1 MKKAWMAWA
10 LAAALVC
17 GGTAMAEQPGLSGTL
32 EGAQAVEW
40 AENQVQ
46 VKYPVLTEGS
56 ALQRA
61 RVNSAIETEVVRFQK
76 DIEKQNETG
85 SVQGWVNWLGAYR
98 DNNWVS
104 VVLLESTYYKGAA
117 HPTTKVVGMSFD
129 KYGYRITRPQALM
142 MIPNRTPEEIQSE
155 VEKQAAARGIQL
167 FPEKYRT
174 LTSWPQ
180 EWFLGTDGHV
190 HFIFQQYEIAPY
202 AAGWIAVDA
211 GINK

>member
-1 MKKAWMAWA
+1 MKKTWMAA
-10 LAAALVC
+10 VLAAALLC
-17 GGTAMAEQPGLSGTL
+17 GSSAMAEQPGLAGTMA
-32 EGAQAVEW
+32 GMQVGEW
-40 AENQVQ
+40 KVDQVDM
-46 VKYPVLTEGS
+46 KYPVLTEGS

-61 RVNSAIETEVVRFQK
+61 RVNAAIETEVARFQK
-76 DIEKQNETG
+76 SIEKQNETG

-98 DNNWVS
+98 DDNWVS
-104 VVLLESTYYKGAA
+104 FVLLESTYYKGAA
-117 HPTTKVVGMSFD
+117 HPTTKVLGMSFD
-129 KYGYRITRPQALM
+129 KMGYRVTRPEALM
-142 MIPNRTPEEIQSE
+142 MIPRRTPEEIQSE

-174 LTSWPQ
+174 LTGWPE

-211 GINK
+211 GINQ